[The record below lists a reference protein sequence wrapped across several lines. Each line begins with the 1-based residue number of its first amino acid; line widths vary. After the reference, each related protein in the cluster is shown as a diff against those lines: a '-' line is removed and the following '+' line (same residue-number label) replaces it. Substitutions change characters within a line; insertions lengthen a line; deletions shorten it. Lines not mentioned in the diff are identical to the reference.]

1 MGGEDT
7 GWEVGEVV
15 LTSQPMAHVIS
26 SSHRAKICHQCWT
39 CVEKGRGQMC
49 GCGVIVYCGDL
60 CRAEGGLEH
69 ESECGID
76 GLADLPDKLLLLLRI
91 WLRLQEGEV
100 KEEDVRSGRCRR
112 WFDLEHHWQE
122 LEAEAS
128 HLLDIL
134 HKQLV
139 AAVGEEVRRGTT
151 LSRLAAFCLRWRLAG
166 QTLVRSGAPCKPT
179 ASA

>member
-26 SSHRAKICHQCWT
+26 ASHRAKICHQCWT
-39 CVEKGRGQMC
+39 CIEEEQGKMC
-49 GCGVIVYCGDL
+49 GCGVIVYCGDQ
-60 CRAEGGLEH
+60 CHAEGRLEH
-69 ESECGID
+69 QSECSID
-76 GLADLPDKLLLLLRI
+76 GLEDLPDKLLLLLRI

-100 KEEDVRSGRCRR
+100 KEEDEIGRCRR
-112 WFDLEHHWQE
+112 WSDLEDHWQE
-122 LEAEAS
+122 LEVEAG

-139 AAVGEEVRRGTT
+139 AAVGEQVRRVTTYNRET
-151 LSRLAAFCLRWRLAG
+151 LSKG
-166 QTLVRSGAPCKPT
+166 GT
-179 ASA
+179 